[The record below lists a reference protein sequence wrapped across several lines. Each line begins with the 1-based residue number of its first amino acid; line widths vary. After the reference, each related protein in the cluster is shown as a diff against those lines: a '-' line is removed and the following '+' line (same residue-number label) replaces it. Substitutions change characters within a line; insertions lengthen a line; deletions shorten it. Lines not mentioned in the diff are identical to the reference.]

1 VAESRS
7 ISRQIK
13 LEYCFDR
20 LAAKKLTLA
29 YELLV
34 PDKTWVGGVCQ
45 NNSQKVQKDITDEDG
60 CNLRASII
68 GAPKGRRYDW

>member
-1 VAESRS
+1 MAESRS
-7 ISRQIK
+7 TSRQIK

-45 NNSQKVQKDITDEDG
+45 DNLQKTQKDITDEDG
-60 CNLRASII
+60 CNLRASLI
-68 GAPKGRRYDW
+68 GPSEGRRYDW